1 MKMEKGDTLKKSITY
16 FEKAGVQNTEET
28 LKLAID
34 RAGELN
40 IKDIVVASSYGDTAK
55 KLLSLIEDRNL
66 DLNVVVVSYHQGFHD
81 KDRITMSEET
91 INELTERGAKVFIGS
106 HALSGVE
113 RAISNKFGGAY
124 PVEIIAHTLR
134 TFGHGL
140 KVAYEITLMATD
152 AGLIKTKNEVIAIG
166 GRSRGADT
174 AVVIKPANL
183 NNFFS
188 IELREIICMPRDK
201 KKVDE

>member
-1 MKMEKGDTLKKSITY
+1 MEKSITY

-28 LKLAID
+28 LKLAVE
-34 RAGELN
+34 RAQELN

-55 KLLSLIEDRNL
+55 KLLDVVESKNL
-66 DLNVVVVSYHQGFHD
+66 DLNVVVVSYHQGFHGED
-81 KDRITMSEET
+81 VITMSEET
-91 INELTERGAKVFIGS
+91 MNELKERGAKVFMGA

-140 KVAYEITLMATD
+140 KVCYEITLMAAD

-174 AVVIKPANL
+174 SVVIKPANL
-183 NNFFS
+183 NNFFN

-201 KKVDE
+201 KKMGEE

>member
-1 MKMEKGDTLKKSITY
+1 MEKSITY

-28 LKLAID
+28 LKLAVE
-34 RAGELN
+34 RAQELN

-55 KLLSLIEDRNL
+55 KLLNIIESKNL
-66 DLNVVVVSYHQGFHD
+66 DLNVIVVSYHQGFHGED
-81 KDRITMSEET
+81 VITMSEET
-91 INELTERGAKVFIGS
+91 MNELKERGAKVFMGA

-140 KVAYEITLMATD
+140 KVCYEITLMAAD

-201 KKVDE
+201 KKMGEE

>member
-1 MKMEKGDTLKKSITY
+1 MEKSITY

-28 LKLAID
+28 LKLAVE
-34 RAGELN
+34 RAQELN

-55 KLLSLIEDRNL
+55 KLLDIIESKNL
-66 DLNVVVVSYHQGFHD
+66 DLNVIVVSYHQGFHGED
-81 KDRITMSEET
+81 VITMSEET
-91 INELTERGAKVFIGS
+91 MNELKERGAKVFMGA

-140 KVAYEITLMATD
+140 KVCYEITLMAAD

-174 AVVIKPANL
+174 SVVIKPANL
-183 NNFFS
+183 NNFFN

-201 KKVDE
+201 KKMGEE

>member
-1 MKMEKGDTLKKSITY
+1 MSIKRSIVY
-16 FEKAGVQNTEET
+16 FERAGVQNTEET
-28 LKLAID
+28 LKLSVE
-34 RAGELN
+34 RAQELN
-40 IKDIVVASSYGDTAK
+40 IRDIVVASSYGDTAK
-55 KLLSLIEDRNL
+55 KLLKLIQKENL
-66 DLNVVVVSYHQGFHD
+66 NLNVIVVSYHQGFHGED
-81 KDRITMSEET
+81 IITMGQET
-91 INELTERGAKVFIGS
+91 MELLRNKGAKVFMGP

-140 KVAYEITLMATD
+140 KVCYEIVLMAAD

-174 AVVIKPANL
+174 SVVIKPANL
-183 NNFFS
+183 NNFFNM
-188 IELREIICMPRDK
+188 ELREIICMPRDK
-201 KKVDE
+201 RKIEQ

>member
-1 MKMEKGDTLKKSITY
+1 MEKSITY

-28 LKLAID
+28 LKLAVE
-34 RAGELN
+34 RAQELN

-55 KLLSLIEDRNL
+55 KLLDVVESKNL
-66 DLNVVVVSYHQGFHD
+66 DLNVVVVSYHQGFHGED
-81 KDRITMSEET
+81 VITMSEET
-91 INELTERGAKVFIGS
+91 MNELKERGAKVFMGA

-140 KVAYEITLMATD
+140 KVCYEITLIAAD

-174 AVVIKPANL
+174 SVVIKPANL
-183 NNFFS
+183 NNFFN

-201 KKVDE
+201 KKMGEE

>member
-1 MKMEKGDTLKKSITY
+1 LPITKEITY
-16 FEKAGVQNTEET
+16 FERAGVQNTDET
-28 LKLAID
+28 LKLSIK
-34 RAGELN
+34 RAKELN

-55 KLLSLIEDRNL
+55 KLISMLEEENL
-66 DLNVVVVSYHQGFHD
+66 NLNVVVVSYHQGFHGED
-81 KDRITMSEET
+81 VITMDNET
-91 INELTERGAKVFIGS
+91 MEYLKNKGAKIFMGP

-140 KVAYEITLMATD
+140 KVCYEITLMATD

-174 AVVIKPANL
+174 AVVIKPSNL
-183 NNFFS
+183 NRFFD
-188 IELREIICMPRDK
+188 IEVKEIICMPRDK
-201 KKVDE
+201 RKLNE

>member
-1 MKMEKGDTLKKSITY
+1 MKKSITY

-28 LKLAID
+28 LKLAVE
-34 RAGELN
+34 RAQELN

-55 KLLSLIEDRNL
+55 KLLNIIESKNL
-66 DLNVVVVSYHQGFHD
+66 DLNVIVVSYHQGFHGED
-81 KDRITMSEET
+81 VITMSEET
-91 INELTERGAKVFIGS
+91 MNELKERGAKVFMGA

-140 KVAYEITLMATD
+140 KVCYEITLMAAD

-174 AVVIKPANL
+174 SVVIKPANL
-183 NNFFS
+183 NNFFN

-201 KKVDE
+201 KKIDEE

>member
-1 MKMEKGDTLKKSITY
+1 MEKSITY

-28 LKLAID
+28 LKLAVE
-34 RAGELN
+34 RAQELN

-55 KLLSLIEDRNL
+55 KLLDVVESKNL
-66 DLNVVVVSYHQGFHD
+66 DLNVVVVSYHQGFHGED
-81 KDRITMSEET
+81 VITMSEET
-91 INELTERGAKVFIGS
+91 MNELKERGAKVFMGA

-140 KVAYEITLMATD
+140 KVCYEITLMAAD

-183 NNFFS
+183 NNFFN
-188 IELREIICMPRDK
+188 IELRELICMPRDK
-201 KKVDE
+201 KKIDEE

>member
-1 MKMEKGDTLKKSITY
+1 MEKSITY

-28 LKLAID
+28 LKLAVE
-34 RAGELN
+34 RAQELN

-55 KLLSLIEDRNL
+55 KLLNIIESKNL
-66 DLNVVVVSYHQGFHD
+66 DLNVIVVSYHQGFHGED
-81 KDRITMSEET
+81 VITMSEET
-91 INELTERGAKVFIGS
+91 MNELKERGAKVFMGA

-140 KVAYEITLMATD
+140 KVCYEITLMAAD

-183 NNFFS
+183 NNFFN
-188 IELREIICMPRDK
+188 IELKEIICMPRDK
-201 KKVDE
+201 KKIDEE

>member
-1 MKMEKGDTLKKSITY
+1 M
-16 FEKAGVQNTEET
+16 
-28 LKLAID
+28 
-34 RAGELN
+34 
-40 IKDIVVASSYGDTAK
+40 
-55 KLLSLIEDRNL
+55 
-66 DLNVVVVSYHQGFHD
+66 
-81 KDRITMSEET
+81 
-91 INELTERGAKVFIGS
+91 GA

-140 KVAYEITLMATD
+140 KVCYEITLMAAD

-174 AVVIKPANL
+174 SVVIKPANL
-183 NNFFS
+183 NNFFN
-188 IELREIICMPRDK
+188 IELKEIICMPRDK
-201 KKVDE
+201 KKIDEE

>member
-1 MKMEKGDTLKKSITY
+1 MEKSITY

-28 LKLAID
+28 LKLAVE
-34 RAGELN
+34 RAQELN

-55 KLLSLIEDRNL
+55 KLLNIIESKNL
-66 DLNVVVVSYHQGFHD
+66 DLNVIVVSYHQGFHGED
-81 KDRITMSEET
+81 VITMSEET
-91 INELTERGAKVFIGS
+91 MNELKERGAKVFMGS

-140 KVAYEITLMATD
+140 KVCYEITLMAAD

-174 AVVIKPANL
+174 SVVIKPANL
-183 NNFFS
+183 NNFFN

-201 KKVDE
+201 KKMGEE

>member
-1 MKMEKGDTLKKSITY
+1 MSIRKSIVY
-16 FEKAGVQNTEET
+16 FERAGVQNTEET
-28 LKLAID
+28 LKLAVE
-34 RAGELN
+34 RAQELN
-40 IKDIVVASSYGDTAK
+40 IKDIVVASSYGDTAR
-55 KLLSLIEDRNL
+55 KLLDILEERGL
-66 DLNVVVVSYHQGFHD
+66 HLNVVVVTYHQGFHEV
-81 KDRITMSEET
+81 DRLTMSEET
-91 INELTERGAKVFIGS
+91 MEELKKRGAKIFIGP

-140 KVAYEITLMATD
+140 KVCYEITLMAVD
-152 AGLIKTKNEVIAIG
+152 GGLIKTKNDVIAIG

-183 NNFFS
+183 RNFFD

-201 KKVDE
+201 RKMDE

>member
-1 MKMEKGDTLKKSITY
+1 VEKSITY

-28 LKLAID
+28 LKLAVE
-34 RAGELN
+34 RAQELN

-55 KLLSLIEDRNL
+55 KLLNIIESKNL
-66 DLNVVVVSYHQGFHD
+66 DLNVIVVSYHQGFHGED
-81 KDRITMSEET
+81 VITMSEET
-91 INELTERGAKVFIGS
+91 MNELKERGAKVFMGA

-140 KVAYEITLMATD
+140 KVCYEITLMAAD

-183 NNFFS
+183 NNFFN
-188 IELREIICMPRDK
+188 IELKEIICMPRDK
-201 KKVDE
+201 KKIDEE

>member
-1 MKMEKGDTLKKSITY
+1 MVEKSITY

-28 LKLAID
+28 LKLAVE
-34 RAGELN
+34 RAQELN

-55 KLLSLIEDRNL
+55 KLLDVVESKNL
-66 DLNVVVVSYHQGFHD
+66 DLNVVVVSYHQGFHGED
-81 KDRITMSEET
+81 VITMSEET
-91 INELTERGAKVFIGS
+91 MNELKERGAKVFMGA

-140 KVAYEITLMATD
+140 KVCYEITLMAAD

-183 NNFFS
+183 NNFFN
-188 IELREIICMPRDK
+188 IELRELICMPRDK
-201 KKVDE
+201 KKIDEE

>member
-1 MKMEKGDTLKKSITY
+1 VEKSITY

-28 LKLAID
+28 LKLAVE
-34 RAGELN
+34 RAQELN

-55 KLLSLIEDRNL
+55 KLLDVVESKNL
-66 DLNVVVVSYHQGFHD
+66 DLNVVVVSYHQGFHGED
-81 KDRITMSEET
+81 VITMSEET
-91 INELTERGAKVFIGS
+91 MNELKERGAKVFMGA

-140 KVAYEITLMATD
+140 KVCYEITLMAAD

-174 AVVIKPANL
+174 SVVIKPANL
-183 NNFFS
+183 NNFFN

-201 KKVDE
+201 KKMGEE

>member
-1 MKMEKGDTLKKSITY
+1 MPITKEITY
-16 FEKAGVQNTEET
+16 FERAGVQNTDET
-28 LKLAID
+28 LKLSIK
-34 RAGELN
+34 RAKELN

-55 KLLSLIEDRNL
+55 KLISMLEEENL
-66 DLNVVVVSYHQGFHD
+66 NLNVVVVSYHQGFHGED
-81 KDRITMSEET
+81 VITMDNET
-91 INELTERGAKVFIGS
+91 MEYLKNKGAKIFMGP

-140 KVAYEITLMATD
+140 KVCYEITLMATD

-174 AVVIKPANL
+174 AVVIKPSNL
-183 NNFFS
+183 NRFFD
-188 IELREIICMPRDK
+188 IEVKEIICMPRDK
-201 KKVDE
+201 RKLNE

>member
-1 MKMEKGDTLKKSITY
+1 MAIKKSIVY
-16 FEKAGVQNTEET
+16 FERAGVQNTEET
-28 LKLAID
+28 LKLSVE
-34 RAGELN
+34 RAQELN
-40 IKDIVVASSYGDTAK
+40 IRDIVVASSYGDTAK
-55 KLLSLIEDRNL
+55 KLLELIQEKNL
-66 DLNVVVVSYHQGFHD
+66 NLNVIVVSYHQGFHGED
-81 KDRITMSEET
+81 IITMSQET
-91 INELTERGAKVFIGS
+91 MELLRNKGAKVFMGP

-140 KVAYEITLMATD
+140 KVCYEIVLMAAD

-183 NNFFS
+183 NSFFN

-201 KKVDE
+201 RKMEQ